1 MYANLDVQGF
11 IKALT
16 IDSAKGLVRI
26 GRDAAGTIDYICIW
40 NLDTPGCIDF
50 EFVIGNGARW
60 VADRA
65 IMLRGFEAYILT
77 KRGLKRRH
85 KIIPTKTYGNSK

>member
-1 MYANLDVQGF
+1 MYANLDVKGF
-11 IKALT
+11 IKSLT

-26 GRDAAGTIDYICIW
+26 GRDAAGIIDYICIW

-50 EFVIGNGARW
+50 EFVIGRGERW
-60 VADRA
+60 VADRE
-65 IMLRGFEAYILT
+65 IMLKGFDSFILT

-85 KIIPTKTYGNSK
+85 KIISTKTYGSSK